1 MLKFSKKI
9 EYALISMLFMADREK
24 GELTTSRELSENF
37 NIPQELVGK
46 VLQKL
51 AKNGCVTSVQGVKGG
66 YQLLLPP
73 EMVSLSRV
81 IRAVEGPIRIVNC
94 VNEPESC
101 TCDQLNY
108 CNMRN
113 PMETIQYKLT
123 QFLNSI
129 TLKDLQANS
138 TPFEPRLSKK
148 GSAINVI
155 SNLPDQ
161 VN

>member
-1 MLKFSKKI
+1 MLKFSKKV
-9 EYALISMLFMADREK
+9 EYALISMLYMAERIE
-24 GELTTSRELSENF
+24 GELTTSRELSQTF

-46 VLQKL
+46 VLQSL
-51 AKNGCVTSVQGVKGG
+51 AKSGCIISVQGVKGG
-66 YQLLLPP
+66 YQLAQIP
-73 EMVSLSRV
+73 EMISLTQV
-81 IRAVEGPIRIVNC
+81 IRAVEGPIRVVNC

-129 TLKDLQANS
+129 TLKDLQKNS
-138 TPFEPRLSKK
+138 IPIAPHKK
-148 GSAINVI
+148 QRPSVNVI
-155 SNLPDQ
+155 ANLLDQ